1 MKRTFALLFLTVAFI
16 AGIVHAETYTL
27 EECIQRAL
35 DTNPDVIAARNSVS
49 TAGATVWQQLGQFLP
64 SASFSLSSNQ
74 TFRGPIDR
82 EVWTGEA
89 GVHRSDPNWVYQ
101 KGYSGGF
108 NVNETLFNG
117 LQNVWNYLGSKAS
130 KRQSEQQ
137 STITKSNITFAVKT
151 DYYLVLKARKDLK
164 VAQEAVT
171 RSEEILKLFQEKY
184 DLGSASLSEVLKQ
197 KVQFGNDRLTQ
208 VTALQQLEVRKDQLA
223 VDIGIDPK
231 TEFDVEDIQIKRE
244 TPEDVDALVADA
256 LRSHPS
262 LLAAKANMDAS
273 KYDVRSA
280 WGWYMP
286 KMSLGYSY
294 GWGNNYFD
302 ALSKDVFNFRAEN
315 GGAQLQLTLS
325 LSIFDGFSRERNMSR
340 AKAGLS
346 NARYQ
351 MTYTRNSVIKSIE
364 DARLGVQLA
373 DEKLTVTKETEQS
386 AQEDFDLVQA
396 KYNLGAAAQWEMLD
410 AQVSLSQ
417 AQFNTISAE
426 FDYNLSLAKLQNAL
440 GK

>member
-1 MKRTFALLFLTVAFI
+1 MKRTFILLFLTVVFI
-16 AGIVHAETYTL
+16 GGTAWSETYSL
-27 EECIQRAL
+27 QECIQRAL
-35 DTNPDVIAARNSVS
+35 DTDPTVIAARNSVS
-49 TAGATVWQQLGQFLP
+49 TSKATVWQQLGGFLP
-64 SASFSLSSNQ
+64 SASFQLSSSQ
-74 TFRGPIDR
+74 TYRGPIDR
-82 EVWTGEA
+82 REWVGE
-89 GVHRSDPNWVYQ
+89 GEIHYIDPNWVYQ

-108 NVNETLFNG
+108 NFNETLFNG
-117 LQNVWNYLGSKAS
+117 LQNVWNYLESKAS

-137 STITKSNITFAVKT
+137 YTLTKSNITFAVKA
-151 DYYLVLKARKDLK
+151 DYYLVLKGKKDLS

-197 KVQFGNDRLTQ
+197 KVQYGNDKLTL
-208 VTALQQLEVRKDQLA
+208 VTAQQQLEVRKDQLA

-231 TEFDVEDIQIKRE
+231 TEFDVEDIPIKRE
-244 TPEDVDALVADA
+244 TPEEVDAQVAEA
-256 LRSHPS
+256 LRAHPS
-262 LLAAKANMDAS
+262 LLAAKASTDAA

-286 KMSLGYSY
+286 SLTLGYSY
-294 GWGNNYFD
+294 GWGNNYFKD
-302 ALSKDVFNFRAEN
+302 LAKDVFNLRAEN
-315 GGAQLQLTLS
+315 SGASLRLTLG
-325 LSIFDGFSRERNMSR
+325 LSIFDGFSRERNLSR

-351 MTYTRNSVIKSIE
+351 QTYTRNSVIKTIE

-373 DEKLTVTKETEQS
+373 DEKLSVTKETEQS
-386 AQEDFDLVQA
+386 AKEDFDLVQA

-426 FDYNLSLAKLQNAL
+426 FDYNLALAKLQNAM